1 MGLYLKSNVINRE
14 ETFEVL
20 EALGGFG
27 GFWKNHAREKDNTP
41 KFKKKPR
48 PFQQTSKLTLII
60 DGIVL
65 IGQV

>member
-1 MGLYLKSNVINRE
+1 MSLIERRLSKFWR
-14 ETFEVL
+14 L
-20 EALGGFG
+20 WGGFG
-27 GFWKNHAREKDNTP
+27 GFWKDHAREKDNTP